1 MLKEIEVFVALVVLL
16 IAVLFIFNARMVVRL
31 KMNKDNENI
40 KVTIV
45 KIIGVVLAILSLIA
59 NYYLLNR

>member
-16 IAVLFIFNARMVVRL
+16 IAVLFILNARMVVRL